1 MLYDEQ
7 PTLFRQSWNQR
18 LRWAKGYLQV
28 FRKYGKDLF
37 GGIFRGDFSCF
48 DMTMNIMPAVVLSVF
63 CALANGFASV
73 FAIFSGESLLPV
85 AFSLLESVFN
95 MYLTLF
101 GIGAVTTLSEWKQI
115 HTSPVKK
122 IFYAFTFPLFMFTYI
137 PISVAAIFMKVEW
150 KPIEHKI
157 KTTVAEL
164 KRSA

>member
-1 MLYDEQ
+1 
-7 PTLFRQSWNQR
+7 
-18 LRWAKGYLQV
+18 
-28 FRKYGKDLF
+28 
-37 GGIFRGDFSCF
+37 
-48 DMTMNIMPAVVLSVF
+48 MTMNIMPAVVLSVF
-63 CALANGFASV
+63 CAMVNGLASLM
-73 FAIFSGESLLPV
+73 AILSGESLLPV
-85 AFSLLESVFN
+85 ALSLLESIFN

-101 GIGAVTTLSEWKQI
+101 GIGAITTVSEWKQI

-157 KTTVAEL
+157 KTSAAEL